1 MKCNEVIAAVVFAG
15 RQSQTDSTYKGRLS
29 LREGEGRVRVAPSEI
44 VLPGGLEPLTLIL
57 SPRPR
62 GEAKQNGMNTN

>member
-1 MKCNEVIAAVVFAG
+1 MTQRSLHYEIADRQDKMKCNEVIAAVVFAG

-44 VLPGGLEPLTLIL
+44 VLPGVSNP
-57 SPRPR
+57 SP
-62 GEAKQNGMNTN
+62 